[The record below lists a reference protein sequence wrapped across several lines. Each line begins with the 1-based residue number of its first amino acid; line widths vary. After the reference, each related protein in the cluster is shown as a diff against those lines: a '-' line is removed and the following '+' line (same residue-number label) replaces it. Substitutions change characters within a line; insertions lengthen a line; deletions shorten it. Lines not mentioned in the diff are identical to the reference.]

1 MRLSSTTAFALA
13 LGFAASGSAF
23 AQSTGMAN
31 GSQNHSMMKA
41 RCSPGDPNVMV
52 DTKAKTYYADNLPVA
67 SVAGAPATAH
77 TGDEAAMDQSDAMNK
92 NMKSMC
98 KSEAMSMG
106 AKMTDKPMM
115 APAASP
121 SP

>member
-1 MRLSSTTAFALA
+1 MRFFSMTAFAVA
-13 LGFAASGSAF
+13 LGLTVSGSAF

-31 GSQNHSMMKA
+31 GSQNHGTMKA

-52 DTKAKTYYADNLPVA
+52 DTKAKTYYVDKAPVA
-67 SVAGAPATAH
+67 AVAGSSAMSH
-77 TGDEAAMDQSDAMNK
+77 TGDQAAMDQGDAMNK

-106 AKMTDKPMM
+106 AKMGEKPMM
-115 APAASP
+115 SPAASP

>member
-1 MRLSSTTAFALA
+1 MRMISTTAFALA
-13 LGFAASGSAF
+13 LGLAASGSAF

-31 GSQNHSMMKA
+31 GSQNHATMKA

-52 DTKAKTYYADNLPVA
+52 DTKAKTYSVDKAPVA
-67 SVAGAPATAH
+67 AVAGAPSMSPTA
-77 TGDEAAMDQSDAMNK
+77 GEAEMDKADAMNK

-106 AKMTDKPMM
+106 AKMSDKPMM